1 METRCLWFRLLR
13 LAYLIE
19 NSNPFGS
26 MAVNCSLPSRTLSV
40 ACLTLILAAL
50 AGCERNEAKS
60 KATQV
65 AAQVNSDEI
74 TVHQI
79 NAILTRT
86 PAVTPESAPQAK
98 RQILDRLVDQQLAL
112 QQALRRKLDRSPEV
126 LQALETARAEILAR
140 AFADTI
146 ARTQP
151 KPTPAETSKYYAEH
165 PELFAQ
171 RRVFVLEEIN
181 LAGADDAIAG
191 LKEQVARSRS
201 MQDIAAWLRTKDIKF
216 AESRG
221 VRTAEQI
228 PLETLPR
235 LQAMKEG
242 EMQLFEGGAGKIQ
255 VVIRVVAAKPA
266 PVDQATAAP
275 RIQQFLF
282 NRRVSEALVKE
293 MKQVRDAAKIKYVGE
308 FAAGSEAVSKT
319 TAQ

>member
-1 METRCLWFRLLR
+1 METECPWFRLLR

-19 NSNPFGS
+19 NSNPFS
-26 MAVNCSLPSRTLSV
+26 SIAVHCSLLARYLSLT
-40 ACLTLILAAL
+40 CLTFVLAVL
-50 AGCERNEAKS
+50 TGCGRNEAKS
-60 KATQV
+60 QATQLAV
-65 AAQVNSDEI
+65 QVNSEEI

-79 NAILTRT
+79 NAMLART
-86 PAVTPESAPQAK
+86 PDVTPESAPQAK
-98 RQILDRLVDQQLAL
+98 RQILDRLVDQQLAV

-126 LQALETARAEILAR
+126 LQALEAARAEILAR
-140 AFADTI
+140 AFADAI

-151 KPTPAETSKYYAEH
+151 KPTAAEMSRYYAEH

-181 LAGADDAIAG
+181 VARTDGGIAG
-191 LKEQVARSRS
+191 LKEQVSRSPS
-201 MQDIAAWLRTKDIKF
+201 MQDIAAWLTSRSFKF
-216 AESRG
+216 TEARG

-242 EMQLFEGGAGKIQ
+242 EMQAFDSGAGKFQ
-255 VVIRVVAAKPA
+255 VIRVVAAKPA
-266 PVDQATAAP
+266 PVDEATAAP

-282 NRRVSEALVKE
+282 NRRVNEALVKE
-293 MKQVRDAAKIKYVGE
+293 MKQFRDTAKIKYLGE